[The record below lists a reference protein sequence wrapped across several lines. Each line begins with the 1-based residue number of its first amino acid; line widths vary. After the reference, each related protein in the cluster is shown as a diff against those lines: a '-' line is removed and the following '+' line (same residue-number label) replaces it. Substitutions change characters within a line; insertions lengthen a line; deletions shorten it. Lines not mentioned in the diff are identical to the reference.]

1 MCSRLLAASSAAI
14 VLTLTTFAGAQSASA
29 PSATAIL
36 APTARASAASSASD
50 VSEGKLA
57 YYGRKFAGRR
67 TASGERY
74 DPAALTMAHKTQ
86 PFGTMV
92 RVTSLKTN
100 RSVVVRVND
109 RGPNTPDR
117 IADVSQAAAYRLR
130 MLHSGIIDAKL
141 EVVGGPRS

>member
-1 MCSRLLAASSAAI
+1 MCLRLLAAHIAAFVMTFTTFASAQSTSAPSDTAIARAPAASSAA
-14 VLTLTTFAGAQSASA
+14 
-29 PSATAIL
+29 
-36 APTARASAASSASD
+36 D

-57 YYGRKFAGRR
+57 YYGRKFAGHR
-67 TASGERY
+67 TASGERF
-74 DPAALTMAHKTQ
+74 DPAALTMAHKTL

-92 RVTSLKTN
+92 RVTNLKTN